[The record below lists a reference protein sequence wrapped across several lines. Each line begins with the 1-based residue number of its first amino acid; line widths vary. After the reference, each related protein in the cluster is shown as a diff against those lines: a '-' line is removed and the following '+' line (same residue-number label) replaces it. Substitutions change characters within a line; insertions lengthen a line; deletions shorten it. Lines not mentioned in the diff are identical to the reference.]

1 MSDDLVERLRECSP
15 YGLGLIDAQ
24 RTESADR
31 IEAQAALIAELD
43 AALALVTDDE
53 TPFHMA
59 YNAAK
64 TARAKV
70 QAAEAWPMPKAVQ
83 NG

>member
-1 MSDDLVERLRECSP
+1 MTYYTRPETEQEADQSGYIV
-15 YGLGLIDAQ
+15 GLE
-24 RTESADR
+24 TR